1 MSGETDLKTILN
13 SLSPVLVE
21 GTFVFCTFPE
31 GSYGDFAEANPKAYI
46 MENEGLTLVLDKS
59 VADRHGFRYSGEF
72 SCISLEVHSSLNS
85 VGLTATLSDMLAAH
99 QISVN
104 MIAGYHHDH
113 LFVPKASAGR
123 ALELLAEVQKSK
135 LG

>member
-1 MSGETDLKTILN
+1 MSGETNLKTILN
-13 SLSPVLVE
+13 SLSPVLLE
-21 GTFVFCTFPE
+21 DRFVFCTFPR
-31 GSYGDFAEANPKAYI
+31 GSYGDFAETCPKAYI
-46 MENEGLTLVLDKS
+46 MENEGLTLVLDKA
-59 VADRHGFRYSGEF
+59 VADSHGFDYNGEF
-72 SCISLEVHSSLNS
+72 SCISLQVHSSLNS
-85 VGLTATLSDMLAAH
+85 VGLTATLSGVLAAH

>member
-1 MSGETDLKTILN
+1 MSGETVLKTILN

-31 GSYGDFAEANPKAYI
+31 GSYGDFTEANPKAYI
-46 MENEGLTLVLDKS
+46 MENEGITLVLDKR
-59 VADRHGFRYSGEF
+59 VADSHGFSYSGEF
-72 SCISLEVHSSLNS
+72 NCISLEVHSSLNS
-85 VGLTATLSDMLAAH
+85 VGLTATLSGILAAH

-113 LFVPKASAGR
+113 LFVPVANAPLAIS
-123 ALELLAEVQKSK
+123 LLHNLDQ
-135 LG
+135 L

>member
-31 GSYGDFAEANPKAYI
+31 GSYGDFAEANPKAYV
-46 MENEGLTLVLDKS
+46 MEDEGITLVLDKR
-59 VADRHGFRYSGEF
+59 VADSHGFSYSGEF
-72 SCISLEVHSSLNS
+72 SCISLEVHSSLDS
-85 VGLTATLSDMLAAH
+85 VGLTATLSGILAAH
-99 QISVN
+99 EISVN

-113 LFVPKASAGR
+113 LFVPVANAPLAIS
-123 ALELLAEVQKSK
+123 LLHNLDQ
-135 LG
+135 L